1 MARKK
6 QRAAAAPAMRPAPV
20 AASTHGQVVFVLAL
34 MLMVVPAV
42 GVPHEEMLQDTLK
55 SMLVAFFTLGA
66 LLLFFWQQRQRTEPL
81 HWHGLLWF
89 PLLLAAY
96 ALGSMAWSHT
106 YLAGVEAI
114 RWTVFALLLWL
125 GLNTLER
132 ELLPKLALGA
142 HVGAVIAC
150 FWGLLQFWFDFG
162 YFPQGPNPASTFVN
176 RNFAAEFVICVLPFS
191 AYLLLRARSNTAVA
205 AYAFTTA
212 FNLVFILATGT
223 RSALITLL
231 FLAVLLPLAA
241 WLYRGQWAF
250 SGWDRDRRYIAGS
263 VFVSTVLLLGSITT
277 GNAEMLR
284 EHETGDRGKTALARG
299 LSRTLSVTQAEEY
312 TQNSFSVR
320 WTMWKA
326 TGRMIADRPLA
337 GVGAG
342 AWEVD
347 VPRYQ
352 AEGTQLETDY
362 YVHNEILQLLA
373 EYGLAGW
380 TALLGLLGFLLRAA
394 WRTLRDRSAEGM
406 AEGPVRS
413 TALLG
418 LFVVLMVSNAG
429 FPWRLATTGALF
441 ALYLAVLAASDLRL
455 GAQRF
460 SGMAALRWR
469 PAFSRAAMAV
479 SVLAL
484 GLAVYISQQAALAE
498 HKLIRAVKL
507 ALTISQSGLPDDPRW
522 EPVKR
527 EMLQLLREGVTI
539 MPHYRK
545 VTPMAADE
553 LARWGDWKNAVWIWQ
568 SVAESRPYVAALLLN
583 IARGYSQTGEIPQA
597 MDYLERSRKLQP
609 NALALASIEVV
620 ALSKSD
626 KPAEAAALARRYF
639 ADDRY
644 DLDLVN
650 VAWGVALRSKDWDLG
665 IQAMQ
670 LRIGRWPELR
680 IESWLRLGNVYA
692 REKKDDAKALEAF
705 RAAVAAATHPEERAE
720 VAKLVPPPYQARL

>member
-6 QRAAAAPAMRPAPV
+6 QRAAPAPTLAKTPV
-20 AASTHGQVVFVLAL
+20 TATGSQVVFVLAL
-34 MLMVVPAV
+34 MLMVLPAV

-55 SMLVAFFTLGA
+55 SMLLVFFTLGA
-66 LLLFFWQQRQRTEPL
+66 TLFFFWQQRRRHEPL

-96 ALGSMAWSHT
+96 ALGSMVWSHT

-114 RWTVFALLLWL
+114 RWSVFALLLWL

-132 ELLPKLALGA
+132 ELLDKLATGA

-176 RNFAAEFVICVLPFS
+176 RNFAAEFVVCVLPFS
-191 AYLLLRARSNTAVA
+191 AYLLLRARSSMAVA
-205 AYAFTTA
+205 ACAFTTA
-212 FNLVFILATGT
+212 FNIVFILATGT

-231 FLAVLLPLAA
+231 LLAVLVPLVA
-241 WLYRGQWAF
+241 WLYRDHWAYPAW
-250 SGWDRDRRYIAGS
+250 GRDRNYIAGS
-263 VFVSTVLLLGSITT
+263 IFISTVLVLGSITT

-284 EHETGDRGKTALARG
+284 ENETNGRGVTALARG
-299 LSRTLSVTQAEEY
+299 LSRTLSVGRAEEY

-326 TGRMIADRPLA
+326 TGRMIADRPLT

-352 AEGTQLETDY
+352 AEGAQLETDY

-373 EYGLAGW
+373 EYGLVGW
-380 TALLGLLGFLLRAA
+380 LALIGLLGFLLRAA
-394 WRTLRDRSAEGM
+394 WRTLCDRSDQGR

-418 LFVVLMVSNAG
+418 LFSVLMVSNAG

-441 ALYLAVLAASDLRL
+441 ALYLAVLAASDLRQ

-460 SGMAALRWR
+460 SGVALLRWR
-469 PAFSRAAMAV
+469 PLFSQAGMALCL
-479 SVLAL
+479 LAL
-484 GLAVYISQQAALAE
+484 ALAAYISQQAAVAE

-507 ALTISQSGLPDDPRW
+507 ALTISQSGQVDDPRW

-527 EMLQLLREGVTI
+527 EMLQLLREGTAI
-539 MPHYRK
+539 NPHYRK

-553 LARWGDWKNAVWIWQ
+553 LARWGDWKNAVWIWE
-568 SVAESRPYVAALLLN
+568 SVAASRPYVVALLLN
-583 IARGYSQTGEIPQA
+583 IARGHSQMGEIPQA

-626 KPAEAAALARRYF
+626 KLAEAAALARRYF
-639 ADDRY
+639 AEDRY

-665 IQAMQ
+665 LQAMQ
-670 LRIGRWPELR
+670 LRIQRWPELQ
-680 IESWLRLGNVYA
+680 IESWLRIANVYA

-705 RAAVAAATHPEERAE
+705 RAAVAAASPEERAE
-720 VAKLVPPPYQARL
+720 VRKLVPEPYQARL